1 MEHMDVGAENT
12 PQIRRQLLFQGLS
25 IKQTESQFHS
35 DRVDTAPTHGAAKV
49 SSFSAAKKGSTK
61 QRRALGDISN
71 NKTAQFHDFQTP
83 RKGGAGEKAGDA
95 EDAVSKLASFPS
107 VTTKPRT
114 DEDIELAYGGISA
127 ADTDALHMK
136 ELKQQMDAEILSWQ
150 QEVDAAQSAEP
161 VEMPLDDLDDVTH
174 CNFPPIHLDHDL
186 PPSDALHD
194 VDSLD
199 IPPLFE
205 DVKLEFEIHGES
217 LTHPSI

>member
-1 MEHMDVGAENT
+1 MQVL
-12 PQIRRQLLFQGLS
+12 R
-25 IKQTESQFHS
+25 
-35 DRVDTAPTHGAAKV
+35 
-49 SSFSAAKKGSTK
+49 
-61 QRRALGDISN
+61 RRALGDISN
-71 NKTAQFHDFQTP
+71 NKAAQFHDFQTP

-95 EDAVSKLASFPS
+95 EDVVSKLASFPS

-114 DEDIELAYGGISA
+114 DEVDLNMLHRHVCAKLWTQDIELAYGGISA

-174 CNFPPIHLDHDL
+174 CDFPPIHLDHDL
-186 PPSDALHD
+186 PPSDALHN

-205 DVKLEFEIHGES
+205 DVKLEFEIHDES